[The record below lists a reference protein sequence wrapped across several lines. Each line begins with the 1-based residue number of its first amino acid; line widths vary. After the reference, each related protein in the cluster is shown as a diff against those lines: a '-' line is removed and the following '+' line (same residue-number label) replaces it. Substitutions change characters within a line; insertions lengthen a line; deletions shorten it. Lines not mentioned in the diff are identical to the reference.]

1 MAEISSVI
9 EPWIDIEVTDEEIP
23 NLKENIM
30 FKVNNENRVE
40 LIPFHG
46 FLQMKDKM
54 WVGKVKR
61 LTPGSGILEA
71 IQSGSE
77 PVEIYVLE
85 VHHKIVE
92 EIESYASAVNLGWG
106 VTAFA
111 LSLSS
116 AIEEVILQHF
126 ANYFVAVYGE
136 MPKQASLKRP
146 QILGLG
152 SKLQGLL
159 SNRSP
164 SDLKAI
170 WSVKAEVFTTALR
183 DPLSL
188 SAESTNLEGYQIMEM
203 SLMETLYAAD
213 HWKYK
218 TDSVTYRFATSCY
231 NSMVLGAFPT
241 GSSVPVSWV
250 YASWDGAISGLQTVE
265 GHKKKG
271 LARAIVKKLSEILI
285 DNGVIP
291 FAYIEEDMEGSNI
304 PAALFTSLGFEV
316 YKDVK
321 FQWSFPCCRT
331 CHK

>member
-1 MAEISSVI
+1 MAEISSAV
-9 EPWIDIEVTDEEIP
+9 ETWINVEVMDEEIAK
-23 NLKENIM
+23 LKENIL

-61 LTPGSGILEA
+61 LTPGSGILKAMQEG
-71 IQSGSE
+71 IE

-85 VHHKIVE
+85 VHHKIIE
-92 EIESYASAVNLGWG
+92 EIEPYASGVNLDWG

-111 LSLSS
+111 LSLSP

-126 ANYFVAVYGE
+126 ASYFVAIYGE
-136 MPKQASLKRP
+136 VPKPTSLKRP

-159 SNRSP
+159 SSRSH

-170 WSVKAEVFTTALR
+170 WSVRAEVFTTALR

-188 SAESTNLEGYQIMEM
+188 SGESTNLQGYQIKEM
-203 SLMETLYAAD
+203 SLKETLYAAD

-218 TDSVTYRFATSCY
+218 TNSVTYRFATSCY
-231 NSMVLGAFPT
+231 NGMVFGAFPT
-241 GSSVPVSWV
+241 GSSVPVSWA

-271 LARAIVKKLSEILI
+271 LGRAIVRKLSELLI
-285 DNGVIP
+285 ENGIIP
-291 FAYIEEDMEGSNI
+291 YAYIEESMEGSNI
-304 PAALFTSLGFEV
+304 PAALFASLGFEV

-331 CHK
+331 CSK